1 MVKSP
6 QAWMWRHTG
15 LPMSAIARRYFFGS
29 ETQSIPAGRDSTV
42 TAVHG
47 ATRSGSAAILGAFPA
62 AHPHARIL
70 KLRMRGSP
78 ATGNP
83 PSLVVRKRDVTVPR
97 DAGMGTFT

>member
-6 QAWMWRHTG
+6 QAYVCTDTG
-15 LPMSAIARRYFFGS
+15 WPMSAITRRYGFS
-29 ETQSIPAGRDSTV
+29 SDAQSISVGRDSTV

-47 ATRSGSAAILGAFPA
+47 MTDSGFADILGAFPA
-62 AHPHARIL
+62 AHPHPKIL

-83 PSLVVRKRDVTVPR
+83 PSFVVRKRAVTLPR
-97 DAGMGTFT
+97 HAGMGTFT